1 MNIFWQHTNNWFTRA
16 TQTERQTID
25 NHQKPLVMT
34 LSDMDWSPTTLDV
47 VVWARSSSLQ
57 FLTVKNVYSG
67 QCNVKTSII
76 SGEGI
81 SYSHMKVY
89 IALPA
94 QMAEQGWH
102 LAKAWWT
109 LYWCMHHGNR
119 LMGRPH
125 IMVWKLQIWT
135 CHLSDHPSA
144 QETPTWSHFLHTIGT
159 ILSSMTTPMFNLKEP
174 QEIFFSKTT

>member
-67 QCNVKTSII
+67 II
-76 SGEGI
+76 AFLI
-81 SYSHMKVY
+81 F
-89 IALPA
+89 L
-94 QMAEQGWH
+94 
-102 LAKAWWT
+102 
-109 LYWCMHHGNR
+109 R
-119 LMGRPH
+119 LMSKLASSAVKEYHILIWKSILHFQRRWQNKGDIWQRHGEHYTDACIMEIDSWEDHTSWCGNFKFEPVISQIIHRPRQRY
-125 IMVWKLQIWT
+125 WGGLW
-135 CHLSDHPSA
+135 L
-144 QETPTWSHFLHTIGT
+144 L
-159 ILSSMTTPMFNLKEP
+159 TT
-174 QEIFFSKTT
+174 

>member
-1 MNIFWQHTNNWFTRA
+1 MTEHHDRACSGCRKVTTSRQDMNIFWQHTNNWFTRA

-94 QMAEQGWH
+94 QMAEKGWH

-144 QETPTWSHFLHTIGT
+144 QAEVLGLWL
-159 ILSSMTTPMFNLKEP
+159 LTT
-174 QEIFFSKTT
+174 